1 MARSTKALSVNLPKW
16 PAMTVMG
23 DCVTAAQAAEVI
35 IRTTEWHHGCN
46 DRAWRR
52 LVWEAI
58 GAKVTVVNGHENSD
72 FASVEAARERLRGLR
87 LSYLYTSRVMSSWI
101 GGPHG
106 WCHWNGDIHST
117 NYNIGKWPSVHEVR
131 AEWTAISEAFPFL
144 RLRCQLW
151 SGETSEDGIRP
162 LVEYV
167 VARGKV
173 RTLVPQEPLLHP
185 RFDGASD
192 FSGLFQPGR
201 ERGCDEAKL
210 RWAIEQTL
218 DHQPRP
224 SAWERLTSEEAP

>member
-1 MARSTKALSVNLPKW
+1 MARSTKALSVDLPKW

-23 DCVTAAQAAEVI
+23 DRITPAQAAEVI
-35 IRTTEWHHGCN
+35 IRTNEWHHGCN

-58 GAKVTVVNGHENSD
+58 GAKVTVTNGHENSD

-87 LSYLYTSRVMSSWI
+87 LNYLYNSRVMSSWV

-106 WCHWNGDIHST
+106 WCDWNGDVHAT

-131 AEWTAISEAFPFL
+131 AEWAAIAEAFPFL

-151 SGETSEDGIRP
+151 SGETSEDGTRP
-162 LVEYV
+162 LVEFA

-173 RTLVPQEPLLHP
+173 RTLVPQEPLLQP
-185 RFDGASD
+185 RFDEASD